1 MNNGIYD
8 LRRPDP
14 FASVIE
20 AQDYTAANKQINPQR
35 LMDAVSNVFYADCGN
50 MSPGSSNGGAFG
62 TSGGGGTVTLST
74 GANAGGGQV
83 FAFHNTV
90 IWSRSITRYDGSSG
104 STNFNGRYF
113 NWSRR
118 FRMRM
123 RFIVNPAITANAT
136 FRCLVGKTSTG
147 VAAIGALSASTR
159 GIGFEVRG
167 NAGGTQ
173 LWLTCANGTA
183 RTDTQAS
190 GISFSGG
197 AGVSMEVVVDSDGTG
212 NAALF
217 VDGVLAASSGGA
229 PTGIRTDFGN
239 DLFTLEA
246 ISTDAT
252 NSSILF
258 ERTPMFLRP

>member
-1 MNNGIYD
+1 VNNGIYD

-20 AQDYTAANKQINPQR
+20 SQDYTAPSKQINPQR
-35 LMDAVSNVFYADCGN
+35 LIDAVSNVFYADCGN
-50 MSPGSSNGGAFG
+50 MSSGSSNGGTFG
-62 TSGGGGTVTLST
+62 TSSGGGTVTLNT

-90 IWSRSITRYDGSSG
+90 IWSRSITRYDGSSA

-123 RFIVNPAITANAT
+123 RFLVNPANTANAT
-136 FRCLVGKTSTG
+136 FRCLVGKTNTG

-190 GISFSGG
+190 GVSLGN
-197 AGVSMEVVVDSDGTG
+197 GVSMEVVVDSDGNG

-229 PTGIRTDFGN
+229 PTSNRTDFGN
-239 DLFTLEA
+239 DYFTLEA